1 MDDTLTLN
9 GLSAIANLDISNLY
23 ADDIQTSNIVVDTFG
38 LFQSDVRIK
47 GNVTIDGDLNV
58 TFTGISVI
66 NNPLTIKGDTTIE
79 NSLLVSNNLT
89 VGGNLSFNSFNVSNA
104 STIQNSFYVSD
115 SQTIGGS
122 LSVAGNIT
130 TLSSINISG
139 SQTIGGTLSVS
150 GDSTFS
156 NNLYAK
162 DYIKLN
168 YSGAITDNNKLGVLY
183 GGGKPLIA
191 NSQNHIV
198 FRTPLQSGVTRLIPS
213 DTSDNV
219 YIIVSDSKDNNA
231 QTISSNLNLN
241 GLTTINNSLNLINNL
256 TVGGTI
262 YGNISPSGGNI
273 SISGNLTIGNA
284 LVINGGSTFNN
295 SLVINGDSTF
305 SNTIVINGGS
315 TFNNTLVFNGGSTF
329 NNTIVINGGTT
340 INNTL
345 VINNTAT
352 FNNTII
358 IRGGT
363 TISNILIV
371 TGSTTINNT
380 LLVTGASTF
389 SSNISIAGKASIG
402 EVGTPIN
409 YDLDVRRNANDVSIG
424 ISNRNTN
431 GYSLLSLNN
440 DVGSGLVMFNNGSNR
455 SADGGTNT
463 TTIRNDLGSKIRLQN
478 NYEFGYGNPETIT
491 GDPSRAPLLQ
501 GSSLN
506 DQFVFQS
513 TVFSSPYIYV
523 SGWYL
528 CTSDITV
535 KNFDGTNSLFTL
547 PNSVSTR
554 RAFMIQYTSAGLV
567 NNVWYLPS
575 NVRSETKNMY
585 VGANTL
591 YLCGTYSST
600 SNANM
605 LNLNG
610 FSSTFNLPL
619 TNATSGFY
627 AGFVIGFD
635 LAVGTIKRFN
645 RIYSGNNNANENYI
659 SSVVEDTNG
668 NVFACGTVRCDT
680 TASINNFINT
690 PTGLTLNATLAQNG
704 FIIRWDSN
712 ANYSAHWAW
721 NLSSYACYVN
731 DMAIV
736 PGGNTLYVAM
746 SIFTLGGGITIPN
759 WAGGGSS
766 SFQILG
772 SSSYSNA
779 IWSSCLLRFTNIN
792 ASSPTLSGRQSF
804 GNNANVG
811 YSPVPLS
818 CVCYSTVYN
827 IVYWSPVATNTNQ
840 IAFFSNLTDTSYNL
854 TISPPQGAQNTGIL
868 IFTLRHNDG
877 FNTAYPA
884 QIWGYSSVYSGVDF
898 IYRMRENTS
907 NGHVHLNGGIYSDN
921 TPVFRGFNECQTRI
935 QFPYNTGQGTSY
947 YHAFSIKMN
956 YNTPLGMSYIP
967 FSTNQSY
974 CSDICFPSSSRAIVI
989 NTISNHSSQ
998 FIRNY
1003 DQYNS
1008 PYSLPVTTN
1017 YNMGVLVEYTFSKTV
1032 STFFTSS
1039 GIGLGRQNAGIA
1051 ELEVEKGI
1059 YTPHFIQCNEIRIND
1074 FNQPFKFTD
1083 SIGREMGSLC
1093 RAWCCIDGLRGFQ
1106 PVIKASMNIRYLEKL
1121 SNGKYRVY
1129 FSQFA
1134 PNDRFSTFVSSTGYL
1149 GNNYTIAPFII
1160 TSNSVIGTPN
1170 FKFVYGIE
1178 VGIVQTGGGGFDTA
1192 ECNIA
1197 CFW

>member
-9 GLSAIANLDISNLY
+9 GLSAIANLDVSNLY

-79 NSLLVSNNLT
+79 NSLLVYNNLT
-89 VGGNLSFNSFNVSNA
+89 VGGNLAFNSFNVSNA

-122 LSVAGNIT
+122 LYVTGNIT
-130 TLSSINISG
+130 TLSSIAVAG
-139 SQTIGGTLSVS
+139 SQSIGGTLCVT

-162 DYIKLN
+162 NYLKLN

-183 GGGKPLIA
+183 NGKPLIA
-191 NSQNHIV
+191 TTQDHIAFCV
-198 FRTPLQSGVTRLIPS
+198 PSQSGLSRLLPN
-213 DTSDNV
+213 DTIDNV
-219 YIIVSDSKDNNA
+219 YIIVSDSKNNNA
-231 QTISSNLNLN
+231 QTINSNLNLN
-241 GLTTINNSLNLINNL
+241 ALTTINNSLNVINNL
-256 TVGGTI
+256 TVAGTI

-295 SLVINGDSTF
+295 SLVINGGSTF

-315 TFNNTLVFNGGSTF
+315 TFNNTLVINGGSTF
-329 NNTIVINGGTT
+329 NNTLVINGGTT
-340 INNTL
+340 VNNTI

-358 IRGGT
+358 IKGGT
-363 TISNILIV
+363 TINNILIV
-371 TGSTTINNT
+371 TGSTTINNI

-389 SSNISIAGKASIG
+389 NNNLSIAGKASIG

-409 YDLDVRRNANDVSIG
+409 YDLDIRRNANDVSLG

-431 GYSLLSLNN
+431 GYSLLALNN

-463 TTIRNDLGSKIRLQN
+463 TTIRNDLAGKIRLQN
-478 NYEFGYGNPETIT
+478 NYEFGFGNPENIT
-491 GDPSRAPLLQ
+491 GDPSTAPLMQ
-501 GSSLN
+501 GTSLN
-506 DQFVFQS
+506 DQFVFHS

-523 SGWYL
+523 AGWYL
-528 CTSDITV
+528 SASNITV
-535 KNFDGTNSLFTL
+535 KNFDGSNSLFTL
-547 PNSVSTR
+547 INSVNTR
-554 RAFMIQYTSAGLV
+554 RAFIIQYTTAGLV

-585 VGANTL
+585 VGANKI
-591 YLCGTYSST
+591 YICGTYSST
-600 SNANM
+600 SNSTIN
-605 LNLNG
+605 NLNG
-610 FSSTFNLPL
+610 STSIYTLPL
-619 TNATSGFY
+619 TNASSGYY
-627 AGFVIGFD
+627 AGFVLAFD
-635 LAVGTIKRFN
+635 KTTFELN
-645 RIYSGNNNANENYI
+645 RINTIYSGNNNANENYI
-659 SSVVEDTNG
+659 SSVVEDSSG

-680 TASINNFINT
+680 NAQIKNFINNS
-690 PTGLTLNATLAQNG
+690 TGISLNATLAQNG

-712 ANYSAHWAW
+712 ANYTGHWGW

-759 WAGGGSS
+759 WNGGGSS
-766 SFQILG
+766 SFGILG

-779 IWSSCLLRFTNIN
+779 IWSSCLFRFTGITTL
-792 ASSPTLSGRQSF
+792 SSPICNGRQSF
-804 GNNANVG
+804 GNNANIG
-811 YSPVPLS
+811 YTPVPLS
-818 CVCYSTVYN
+818 TVCYSTVYN
-827 IVYWSPVATNTNQ
+827 IVYWATPATNNNQ
-840 IAFFSNLTDTSYNL
+840 IAFFSNLTDSSYSL
-854 TISPPQGAQNTGIL
+854 TISPPQSNQNNGIL

-877 FNTAYPA
+877 FNTGYPA
-884 QIWGYSSVYSGVDF
+884 QIWGYSSTYSGADF
-898 IYRMRENTS
+898 IYRIRENTA
-907 NGHVHLNGGIYSDN
+907 NGHVYLNGGIYSDN
-921 TPVFRGFNECQTRI
+921 TPVFLGPVESQSRI

-967 FSTNQSY
+967 FSRNQSY
-974 CSDICFPSSSRAIVI
+974 CSDICFPTSTRAIVI

-1008 PYSLPVTTN
+1008 PYSLPVTTA
-1017 YNMGVLVEYTFSKTV
+1017 YNMGVLVDYSLTKTV
-1032 STFFTSS
+1032 STYFTSA
-1039 GIGLGRQNAGIA
+1039 GIGIGRLNSGYA

-1059 YTPHFIQCNEIRIND
+1059 YTSHFVQCNEIRIND
-1074 FNQPFKFTD
+1074 YNQPFKFTD

-1093 RAWCCIDGLRGFQ
+1093 RAWVCIDGIRAFQ
-1106 PVIKASMNIRYLEKL
+1106 PVIKASMNVRYLEKVA
-1121 SNGKYRVY
+1121 NGRYRIY
-1129 FSQFA
+1129 FSQYA
-1134 PNDRFSTFVSSTGYL
+1134 PNDRYSTFVSSTGYTST
-1149 GNNYTIAPFII
+1149 NYTIFPFIS
-1160 TSNSVIGTPN
+1160 TSATIGTPN
-1170 FKFVYGIE
+1170 WKYVYGIE
-1178 VGIVQTGGGGFDTA
+1178 VILCQTGGGSYDTA
-1192 ECNIA
+1192 EFNVS